1 MASVHSEQQSLN
13 ELDREVKHHKAQI
26 RFHREALG
34 QAKARYVA
42 QLEKLGINYAETKRH
57 GENIKSNY

>member
-1 MASVHSEQQSLN
+1 MASAHSEQQSLN
-13 ELDREVKHHKAQI
+13 ELDREVKHHKALI

-42 QLEKLGINYAETKRH
+42 QLDKLGITYAETKGSWRKH
-57 GENIKSNY
+57 